1 MRSFSLLLQPPR
13 HPLARLALG
22 LVGVALLGFFTVF
35 GLVIAA
41 IALAGFALH
50 RLYRSLTGQRQ
61 PPARPVD
68 PRVIEGEFSVVQKP
82 RLPR

>member
-1 MRSFSLLLQPPR
+1 MRNFAFSLQPPR
-13 HPLARLALG
+13 HPLARLFLG

-35 GLVIAA
+35 GLIVAA

-50 RLYRSLTGQRQ
+50 RLYRNLTGQTAV
-61 PPARPVD
+61 PKHPVD